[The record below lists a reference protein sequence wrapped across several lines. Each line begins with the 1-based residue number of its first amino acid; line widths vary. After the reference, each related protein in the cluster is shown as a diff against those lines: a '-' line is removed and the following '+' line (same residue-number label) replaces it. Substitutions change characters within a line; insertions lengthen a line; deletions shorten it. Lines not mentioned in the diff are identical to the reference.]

1 MLELTFQEILEA
13 TEGTLLIQGE
23 SNSFHKV
30 STDTRKIEN
39 GSIFIALKGD
49 NFNGNN
55 YVNEASNKGAIICIV
70 DEVLFDKTTV
80 NKNTSII
87 LVNNTRDA
95 LLSLAKFYRNKLG
108 IKVVGVT
115 GSTGKTSTK
124 DLLAAVLSEK
134 YKVFKTKGNFNNE
147 IGLPLMILE
156 LDSSYEIAIL
166 EMGMSNL
173 GEIHKLA
180 EVATPDMAVIT
191 NIGIS
196 HIENL
201 KTRENILKA
210 KMEVVDYFKENNLLV
225 VNGDDD
231 LLTTIKEIDYK
242 LLKTGIETSNNI
254 WAEEIELS
262 ESGSTFTICD
272 GKEKNKFSLNV
283 PGKHNIQNLLLAVA
297 IAKSL
302 SVSYEEMESGLS
314 NLEATSMRLDIVK
327 LEGYTLINDCYNS
340 SPSSVKSAIDVEMS
354 IKGNRRIAIL
364 GTMKELGHESLN
376 AHRDIGKYASL
387 KGIDQLFLV
396 GEFTEATK
404 EGFGEKATVF
414 GSKEELIE
422 KLPQLIEKDDV
433 VLVKA
438 SRSMKFEDITKELTK
453 ITF

>member
-13 TEGTLLIQGE
+13 TQGTLLIQGE
-23 SNSFHKV
+23 SNNFHKV

-70 DEVLFDKTTV
+70 DEVLFDKETV

-180 EVATPDMAVIT
+180 EVANPDMALIT

-210 KMEVVDYFKENNLLV
+210 KMEIVDYFKENNLLV

-242 LLKTGIETSNNI
+242 LLKTGLETSNNI
-254 WAEEIELS
+254 WAEDIELR

-272 GKEKNKFSLNV
+272 GKEKNKFLLNV

-297 IAKSL
+297 IAKNL
-302 SVSYEEMESGLS
+302 SVSYEEMQRGLS
-314 NLEATSMRLDIVK
+314 NLEATSMRLDIIK
-327 LEGYTLINDCYNS
+327 LQGYTLINDCYNS

-422 KLPQLIEKDDV
+422 KLPQLIEKNDV

-438 SRSMKFEDITKELTK
+438 SRSMKFEDITKELIK

>member
-23 SNSFHKV
+23 SNNFHKV

-55 YVNEASNKGAIICIV
+55 YVNEASKKGAVICIV
-70 DEVLFDKTTV
+70 DEILYDKETI

-87 LVNNTRDA
+87 LVNNAREA

-156 LDSSYEIAIL
+156 LDDSYEIAIL

-231 LLTTIKEIDYK
+231 LLTTVKERAYK
-242 LLKTGIETSNNI
+242 LLKTGLEASNNI
-254 WAEEIELS
+254 WAEDIELS

-302 SVSYEEMESGLS
+302 SVSYEEMQSGLS
-314 NLEATSMRLDIVK
+314 NLEATSMRLDIIK

-376 AHRDIGKYASL
+376 AHRDIGEYASI

-404 EGFGEKATVF
+404 DGFGENATVF

-422 KLPQLIEKDDV
+422 KLPQLIEKNDV